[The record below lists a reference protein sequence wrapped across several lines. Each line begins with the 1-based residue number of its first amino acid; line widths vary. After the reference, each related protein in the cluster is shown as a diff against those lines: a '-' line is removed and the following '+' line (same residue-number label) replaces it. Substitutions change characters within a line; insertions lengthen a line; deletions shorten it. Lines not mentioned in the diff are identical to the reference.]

1 MIKFLNSC
9 LRSTHSLFVNL
20 PSILSLLPFCI
31 ARIGFPLLKSFP
43 SLLFLQPLLTFVARL
58 TDTHPFRYQNRPI
71 CLFIPRCLMLK
82 KLFSI
87 DFYKSFGLARFIEFQ
102 VPHFFFK
109 MHVLAIIASQE
120 ETLFHT
126 WKNCLNSKMKAFFP
140 LKSFSFLLLSS
151 FACVLWP
158 IHHSSF

>member
-1 MIKFLNSC
+1 
-9 LRSTHSLFVNL
+9 
-20 PSILSLLPFCI
+20 
-31 ARIGFPLLKSFP
+31 
-43 SLLFLQPLLTFVARL
+43 
-58 TDTHPFRYQNRPI
+58 
-71 CLFIPRCLMLK
+71 MLK

-87 DFYKSFGLARFIEFQ
+87 DFGKSFGLAHFLEFQ

-109 MHVLAIIASQE
+109 MPVLAIIVSQE

-140 LKSFSFLLLSS
+140 LKSFFFLLLSS
-151 FACVLWP
+151 FVCVLWP